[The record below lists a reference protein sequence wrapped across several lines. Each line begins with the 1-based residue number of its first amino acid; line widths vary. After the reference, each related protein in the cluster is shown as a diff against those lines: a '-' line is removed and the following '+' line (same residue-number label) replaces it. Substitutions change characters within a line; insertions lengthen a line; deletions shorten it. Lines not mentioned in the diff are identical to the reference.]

1 MHESVFRV
9 QPHNIRYG
17 ITPRTFIGKNI
28 AEIHED
34 FDVCVTR
41 SANHTGFHA
50 DKRAMCR
57 VFVDS
62 LPQEGKEYIKGLV
75 TPKKDMPS
83 FKNSPQSISAEDQ
96 LQLKDVWKIPI
107 RAWTALSQSFVAVKS
122 WYYLER
128 VQVARNKEI
137 EEALDVRN
145 RVWVDDAKGGSQQ
158 VRGIDV
164 SLMKTLNATLKSV
177 AALLSK
183 LTSKIIMDGALTGG
197 RGQVNLCFV
206 PIGIDAYS
214 EQSPHSTLSGKHVLG

>member
-1 MHESVFRV
+1 MNQSFVYNPTTFGTVSPPELSSV
-9 QPHNIRYG
+9 
-17 ITPRTFIGKNI
+17 RTLWP
-28 AEIHED
+28 EIHED
-34 FDVCVTR
+34 FGVCVTR

-75 TPKKDMPS
+75 TPKEDMPS

-158 VRGIDV
+158 VRGWG
-164 SLMKTLNATLKSV
+164 LE
-177 AALLSK
+177 
-183 LTSKIIMDGALTGG
+183 GG
-197 RGQVNLCFV
+197 RHWSKYFYFA
-206 PIGIDAYS
+206 PTRRRRRHPTA
-214 EQSPHSTLSGKHVLG
+214 